1 MKYGA
6 AIFATDYSV
15 SPGRFAEMAE
25 ERGYESVFF
34 PEHTH
39 IPARRDTPYPGGDDL
54 PEQYWHTHDLFVA
67 LTAAAAAT
75 NHVKIGSGICLVTE
89 RDPIVTAKEV
99 ARVDVLSGGRFI
111 FGGGAGW
118 NLAALRS
125 HGTDPA
131 SRFRRKPDRV
141 DAP

>member
-39 IPARRDTPYPGGDDL
+39 IPASRDTPYAGGDDL

-75 NHVKIGSGICLVTE
+75 KHVKIGRGICLVTE
-89 RDPIVTAKEV
+89 RDTIVTAQEV
-99 ARVDVLSGGRFI
+99 ARVAVHSVGR
-111 FGGGAGW
+111 
-118 NLAALRS
+118 
-125 HGTDPA
+125 
-131 SRFRRKPDRV
+131 
-141 DAP
+141 